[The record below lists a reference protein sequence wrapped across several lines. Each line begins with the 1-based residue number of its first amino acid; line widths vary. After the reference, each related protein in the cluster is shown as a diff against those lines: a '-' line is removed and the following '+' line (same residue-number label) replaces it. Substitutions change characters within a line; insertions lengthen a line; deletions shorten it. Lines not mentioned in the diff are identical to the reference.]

1 MAFTIFDGTE
11 THDVLVESAD
21 ASDYAKGTLVAYA
34 SIDAEGYLQDSEN
47 FGTVKSMTGNDKEQS
62 AKDANINAG
71 SNKADATDVISIDN
85 NEMNVTAD
93 TQVIVVDS
101 DADKA
106 DVPQNY
112 TYGTTKLPKAAD
124 TGLINVV
131 YRVEDG
137 EAASDGA
144 DLELVVIDITGA
156 FDFNRPD
163 STVDDGD
170 DEDDTTTSGNV
181 SISGL
186 EGVKINKSRIAD
198 GQAQVILDVADAEV
212 SGITGSASVKVD
224 GVNAAS
230 DAVTTKFVSGQI
242 QITVTDDFVT
252 DSSKIVVDLSG
263 ITLTMKTYAVTG
275 ISDETITDST
285 ASTKTFSVSAD
296 KASYEK
302 DEKVTLTITLD
313 EEVPADKVVTVK
325 FTTPTGIAD
334 VMIAAGETEAET
346 SFTMGTAAVTLV
358 ATATETSAS

>member
-47 FGTVKSMTGNDKEQS
+47 FGTVKSMTGGDKEQS

-71 SNKADATDVISIDN
+71 SNKADATDVISIDDD
-85 NEMNVTAD
+85 EMNVTAD

-163 STVDDGD
+163 SKPVEDDD
-170 DEDDTTTSGNV
+170 DDTTTSGNV
-181 SISGL
+181 TISGL
-186 EGVKINKSRIAD
+186 EGVKINTSRI
-198 GQAQVILDVADAEV
+198 GEGMAQVVLDVTDKEVDA
-212 SGITGSASVKVD
+212 ITGNASVKVD
-224 GVNAAS
+224 GVNAS
-230 DAVTTKFVSGQI
+230 SVTTEFVNGQI
-242 QITVTDDFVT
+242 QIDVTDKFVT
-252 DSSKIVVDLSG
+252 KDSQIVVDLSG
-263 ITLTMKTYAVTG
+263 VKTV
-275 ISDETITDST
+275 
-285 ASTKTFSVSAD
+285 KTFSVPETATVG
-296 KASYEK
+296 EG
-302 DEKVTLTITLD
+302 IT
-313 EEVPADKVVTVK
+313 
-325 FTTPTGIAD
+325 
-334 VMIAAGETEAET
+334 
-346 SFTMGTAAVTLV
+346 
-358 ATATETSAS
+358 ATATVEKNGNEITVKVTATGDATFTSDVSAFKLNADGEDTKATATKSDDKKSITFVFTAEKDITKLEVVKA